1 MDWVD
6 HKPKY
11 YSTSANYKGRVVLAR
26 AFSCAPCKI
35 YGKLFG
41 SAKSRAQF
49 AKDHTS

>member
-1 MDWVD
+1 MS

-11 YSTSANYKGRVVLAR
+11 YSTSAKHNGRIVLAR
-26 AFSCAPCKI
+26 AFSCAPCRI

-49 AKDHTS
+49 AKEHLA